1 MSKKN
6 VSPLPPTERFIGYED
21 LHERIYLVRE
31 HVYACL
37 SPEELKPD
45 CLFWKEHEQDTAL
58 KQATAEVLLAAILWT
73 EAERPP
79 QEILSYAVPEIRKAL
94 VYVSNSLIRYLELKQ
109 HTQTTAYLNR
119 CSVADA
125 WIHLFVEFY
134 SALANQDLAW
144 IWQLQDLPYV
154 NEDLGYAE
162 SPWVSWK
169 GGR

>member
-1 MSKKN
+1 MPKKEN
-6 VSPLPPTERFIGYED
+6 LALPPTSRFIRYED
-21 LHERIYLVRE
+21 LHERFYLIRE
-31 HVYACL
+31 CVYACL
-37 SPEELKPD
+37 SHEELEPD
-45 CLFWKEHEQDTAL
+45 CLFWKEHEQDMAL
-58 KQATAEVLLAAILWT
+58 KQATAEVLLAAILWI
-73 EAERPP
+73 EADRRP

-134 SALANQDLAW
+134 LALANKDLEW
-144 IWQLQDLPYV
+144 IWQLQELSYV
-154 NEDLGYAE
+154 NENQNYAE

-169 GGR
+169 MGR